1 MVKKNVITKFES
13 GYILA
18 VHPNPPCLDVL
29 CLFNSERFSDTKIEM
44 AKPIKES
51 GTKIDAVIEYPD
63 YGLIERI

>member
-29 CLFNSERFSDTKIEM
+29 CLFNSEWFSDTKIEM
-44 AKPIKES
+44 NKPIKES
-51 GTKIDAVIEYPD
+51 GLKVDPVIEYTD
-63 YGLIERI
+63 YGLIEWI